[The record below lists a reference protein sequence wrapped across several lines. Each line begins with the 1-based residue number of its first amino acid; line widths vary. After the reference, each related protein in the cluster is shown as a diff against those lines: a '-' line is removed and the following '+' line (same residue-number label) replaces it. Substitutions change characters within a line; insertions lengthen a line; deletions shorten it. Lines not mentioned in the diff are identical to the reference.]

1 MNMKQHYRWHI
12 YRVRT
17 WKCIHITISFDA
29 SYVRGNWRGNSCWNV
44 SVFTSQY
51 SIKVWP
57 LVHELEKISKY
68 IYIYIYSLLCTK
80 PKFFFFFFPYP
91 LQNQFICW
99 KGRISISM
107 SSLWSFGVEKRRHYF
122 LQRFSDSKLKSK
134 NIFILVYQAN
144 LLLAILLLLL

>member
-68 IYIYIYSLLCTK
+68 IYIYIYIFIIVYQTK
-80 PKFFFFFFPYP
+80 VFFFFFLIPYKTN
-91 LQNQFICW
+91 LY
-99 KGRISISM
+99 
-107 SSLWSFGVEKRRHYF
+107 VEKVEIQFQCHHFGPLELKKDATIFYNVF
-122 LQRFSDSKLKSK
+122 LTQNSKVKIYSFLFTKP
-134 NIFILVYQAN
+134 IIC
-144 LLLAILLLLL
+144 